1 MPSTSCK
8 QLHLPLLNGT
18 TLPGLP
24 CDLKHGTQVKCLA
37 GNCTQGLLNTR
48 CVPGPSGPP
57 ERGTGNL
64 GFPCHCPRGDP
75 MSARPR
81 AGFCGGGG
89 GGTGRACALGPNGL
103 AFLQGHLLWGLAS
116 PLTAPPTPSHSA
128 AQASSTATNGRRLTR
143 SSHSPL
149 SARPDTCP
157 PPLAAEPAAPT
168 PSRAREK
175 LTDQRHP
182 RNQASIFST
191 VKILP
196 PLSDPISGH
205 TSWRGDGHQQGDK
218 ALPWE
223 RQAGRSWAPHS
234 SRG

>member
-1 MPSTSCK
+1 M
-8 QLHLPLLNGT
+8 
-18 TLPGLP
+18 
-24 CDLKHGTQVKCLA
+24 KCLA

-48 CVPGPSGPP
+48 CGPGPSGPP

-64 GFPCHCPRGDP
+64 GFPCHCPWGDP

-81 AGFCGGGG
+81 AGFCGGV
-89 GGTGRACALGPNGL
+89 GRGHRQSVCPGAQRAGLSARTSPLGPCFPFDGTSHPLPLCCSGL
-103 AFLQGHLLWGLAS
+103 KYGYQW
-116 PLTAPPTPSHSA
+116 PPPHTVL
-128 AQASSTATNGRRLTR
+128 SST
-143 SSHSPL
+143 L

-168 PSRAREK
+168 PSTAREK

-234 SRG
+234 SQGSVSLAHSSRWSPGPGTGQPCSRSPRHACG

>member
-1 MPSTSCK
+1 MGGPNVSKATSWV
-8 QLHLPLLNGT
+8 L
-18 TLPGLP
+18 
-24 CDLKHGTQVKCLA
+24 
-37 GNCTQGLLNTR
+37 
-48 CVPGPSGPP
+48 S
-57 ERGTGNL
+57 
-64 GFPCHCPRGDP
+64 
-75 MSARPR
+75 
-81 AGFCGGGG
+81 G

-143 SSHSPL
+143 SSHPPL

-157 PPLAAEPAAPT
+157 PPLAAEPAATT

-234 SRG
+234 SQGSVSLAHSSRWSPGPGTGQPCSRSPRHACG